1 MAMAPGERARI
12 VATAGA
18 EASAR
23 GLDGEKQA
31 FLAILDDLERSW

>member
-1 MAMAPGERARI
+1 MMMPPIERQRMVTSAR
-12 VATAGA
+12 A
-18 EASAR
+18 EAAAR